1 MKKYLIIFTI
11 LFNTTLFAE
20 VVKKLNI
27 SGNDR
32 ISVETIKVYGD
43 IKLNNDY
50 SSQDINKILKNLYDT
65 KFFEDVSVSLENG
78 TLRVN
83 VKEYKVINT
92 LVIEGEKTKKIKVA
106 IIERLALQ
114 AKSSFIKNELN
125 EDLNLIKN
133 IYSSLGYNFTKV
145 EAKVEEFSKNRI
157 NLIFTVDR
165 GEKTRISKI
174 NFIGDKKIKDRR
186 LRDVI
191 VSEEHKFWKFLTK
204 NSSLNKNTT
213 DLDKRLLT
221 NYFKSIGYYDVSVLS
236 SSAQISQ
243 DGYTSLTFNINAGTR
258 YRIKKIYANVDPV
271 FDKKIFIPLSK
282 EFNSRVGKYYSPFIV
297 KKLLDEVDIII
308 SDNDLQ
314 FVTHSV
320 NEIISGEDIEI
331 KINIFEGSKQTVER
345 IEIKG
350 NTVTNEAVIRSEL
363 LLDEGDPFNNLK
375 LDKSIA
381 RLKSR
386 NLFGKV
392 EKKITDG
399 SSTDLKQIAIIV
411 EEKPTGEISAGAGI
425 GTNGGSLAFSV
436 KENNWMGKGVQLS
449 TFLDLSADSV
459 KGALE
464 VTNPNYN
471 FTGNQLSYFVSSSA
485 NDIKESGY
493 KNTITTTGV
502 GTKFEQ
508 YKNIYIAPNIR
519 VTYDDL
525 TVLSTASDS
534 LKKQAGAFT
543 DLTFDYA
550 ISSDLRDRS
559 FKPTDGYISTFAQAL
574 PIYAD
579 SPFIKNTYA
588 FSKYSTLTPNIVGAF
603 KIYGSAIN
611 GLDDK
616 DVRISKRLTIPS
628 NRLRGFEKGKVGPKD
643 GTDYVGGNYV
653 SAVNFE
659 ANLPNLLP
667 ESTNTEV
674 GFFLDMGNIWGVD
687 YNSVIDDKNKIRSS
701 TGANI
706 SWLSPLGPMTF
717 VIAHDITK
725 ASTDVPQSFKFR
737 LGTTF

>member
-1 MKKYLIIFTI
+1 MKKYLIIFVI
-11 LFNTTLFAE
+11 LFNSTLFAE
-20 VVKKLNI
+20 VANNLEI
-27 SGNDR
+27 TGNDR
-32 ISVETIKVYGD
+32 ISVETIRVYGD
-43 IKLNNDY
+43 IKLNDDY
-50 SSQDINKILKNLYDT
+50 TNQDLNEILKKLYDT
-65 KFFEDVSVSLENG
+65 KFFEDVSV
-78 TLRVN
+78 TLVSGNLKIN
-83 VKEYKVINT
+83 VKEHKVINT
-92 LVIEGEKTKKIKVA
+92 IVINGEKTKKIKAA

-114 AKSSFIKNELN
+114 EKGSFIKSELN

-145 EAKVEEFSKNRI
+145 EAKIDEFSKNRV
-157 NLIFTVDR
+157 NLVFFVDR
-165 GEKTRISKI
+165 GEKTRITKI

-186 LRDVI
+186 LRDII
-191 VSEEHKFWKFLTK
+191 VSEEHKFWKVLTK
-204 NSSLNKNTT
+204 NSSLNKNNT
-213 DLDKRLLT
+213 DLDKRLLE
-221 NYFKSIGYYDVSVLS
+221 NYYKSMGYYDVTVLS
-236 SSAQISQ
+236 SSAEINQ
-243 DGYTSLTFNINAGTR
+243 DGYTTLTFNINAGSR

-271 FDKKIFIPLSK
+271 FDKKIFIPLNK
-282 EFNSRVGKYYSPFIV
+282 EFNDRVGKYYSPFIV
-297 KKLLDEVDIII
+297 KKLLDEVDMLIA
-308 SDNDLQ
+308 DNDLQ
-314 FVTHSV
+314 FVTHDV

-331 KINIFEGSKQTVER
+331 KINIFEGTKQTVER

-381 RLKSR
+381 KLKSR

-392 EKKITDG
+392 ERKIIDG
-399 SSTDLKQIAIIV
+399 SSNDLKKIEIIV

-436 KENNWMGKGVQLS
+436 KENNWMGRGIQLS
-449 TFLDLSADSV
+449 TFLDLNADSV
-459 KGALE
+459 KGAFE
-464 VTNPNYN
+464 ITNPNHN
-471 FTGNQLSYFVSSSA
+471 FTGNQLSYFVSSA
-485 NDIKESGY
+485 KNDIKDSGY
-493 KNTITTTGV
+493 ENTITTTGI

-525 TVLSTASDS
+525 TVLSSASES
-534 LKKQAGAFT
+534 LKKQAGSFT

-579 SPFIKNTYA
+579 SPFIKNSYS
-588 FSKYSTLTPNIVGAF
+588 FSKYSTLTPNIIGAF
-603 KIYGSAIN
+603 KFFGSTIT
-611 GLDDK
+611 GLEDK
-616 DVRISKRLTIPS
+616 DVRISKRLTIPKS
-628 NRLRGFEKGKVGPKD
+628 RLRGFEKLGPKD
-643 GTDYVGGNYV
+643 GNDYVGGNYA

-659 ANLPNLLP
+659 ASLPNLLP

-674 GFFLDMGNIWGVD
+674 GLFFDLGNVWGVD
-687 YNSVIDDKNKIRSS
+687 YNSTIDEKNKIRSS

-717 VIAHDITK
+717 VIAHDISK